1 MKVREPVNMVTPLP
15 LPVMV
20 FPSVPDCDPFDQ
32 PVKVP
37 SSNPASGKEAAS
49 TLVTPV
55 NIDTVST
62 NTSATEID
70 ENICLRNIFK
80 SLRPPKYF
88 TLLNLFKMAY
98 IEVLYTLSNTQKDV
112 LEFSWLVLASAYLL
126 LEAF

>member
-1 MKVREPVNMVTPLP
+1 MVTPLP
-15 LPVMV
+15 LPVIV
-20 FPSVPDCDPFDQ
+20 LPNVPDWLPLLQ

-37 SSNPASGKEAAS
+37 SSNPASGNEAAS
-49 TLVTPV
+49 TLVTPA
-55 NIDTVST
+55 NIDAVST

-98 IEVLYTLSNTQKDV
+98 IEVLYTLINTQKDV